1 MGAQVSVIHSDLMAK
16 AARTNYAGAGGT
28 KVSLYNYQLDFP
40 GLLCIDCI
48 CS

>member
-28 KVSLYNYQLDFP
+28 KVSLYTLII
-40 GLLCIDCI
+40 L
-48 CS
+48 

>member
-28 KVSLYNYQLDFP
+28 KVSIYIYTHNIIAEMP
-40 GLLCIDCI
+40 LLTHN
-48 CS
+48 

>member
-28 KVSLYNYQLDFP
+28 KVSLYNIIAEMP
-40 GLLCIDCI
+40 LLTHN
-48 CS
+48 